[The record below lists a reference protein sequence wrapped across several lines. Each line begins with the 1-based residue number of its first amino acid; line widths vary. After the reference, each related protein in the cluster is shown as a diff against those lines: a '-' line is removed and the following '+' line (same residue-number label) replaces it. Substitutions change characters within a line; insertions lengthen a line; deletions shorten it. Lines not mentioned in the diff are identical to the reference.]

1 MAEQEQDRTEP
12 ATPFKLEESRKQG
25 DVARS
30 TDFNTFALVAGLL
43 IVLLGGGGASWTRLC
58 QVSQTLFAQAG
69 SDDLLA
75 VLGQF
80 GQGWLSAT
88 LPFGLVGVGVA
99 VVASFIQTGPV
110 FSFKPLEPR
119 LDRINPVTGFQRFF
133 SVKLLIELLKSI
145 FKLLLLGLV
154 VGSFFFSL
162 WPGVLGSVGA
172 LPDGELHFVS
182 KWGTALLLRLC
193 AALLVIGL
201 LDWLLVRMQFTRR
214 MRMSRREMKE
224 EVRRREGDPHI
235 RARIRELQRENLKQS
250 RSLGRIPD
258 ADVLITNPD
267 HVAVALRYVRGEMSA
282 PHIIAKGGGLWV
294 ERMRSIARAQGIPI
308 LERRPLARHLFKQGA
323 IDRPVPVDSYV
334 DVARL
339 YADIAPDRRSR
350 TGRYEV
356 SR

>member
-12 ATPFKLEESRKQG
+12 ATPFKLDESRKQG

-30 TDFNTFALVAGLL
+30 TDFNTFALVAALL
-43 IVLLGGGGASWTRLC
+43 AVLLGGGAAAWTSLC
-58 QVSQTLFAQAG
+58 QTSQALFAQAG

-75 VLGQF
+75 LLGQF
-80 GQGWLSAT
+80 AHGWLSVT
-88 LPFGLVGVGVA
+88 LPFGLAGVGVA
-99 VVASFIQTGPV
+99 IVASLIQTGPV

-119 LDRINPVTGFQRFF
+119 LERINPVNGFQRLF
-133 SVKLLIELLKSI
+133 SLRLLIEALKSV
-145 FKLLLLGLV
+145 FKLLLLGFV
-154 VGSFFFSL
+154 VYSFFISM
-162 WPGVLGSVGA
+162 WPGLLGTLGTTPSGQ
-172 LPDGELHFVS
+172 LHFVS
-182 KWGTALLLRLC
+182 ERGTALLLRLG
-193 AALLVIGL
+193 AALLVVGV
-201 LDWLLVRMQFTRR
+201 LDWLVVRKQFGRR

-267 HVAVALRYVRGEMSA
+267 HVAVALQYVRGEMTA

-294 ERMRSIARAQGIPI
+294 ERMRSVARLQGIPI
-308 LERRPLARHLFKQGA
+308 LERRPLARHLYKHGA
-323 IDRPVPVDSYV
+323 IDRPVPVESYV

-339 YADIAPDRRSR
+339 YADVAADRRSR

>member
-1 MAEQEQDRTEP
+1 MADQEQDRTEP

-43 IVLLGGGGASWTRLC
+43 VVLLGGGAATWTQLC
-58 QVSQTLFAQAG
+58 ELCRTLFAQAG
-69 SDDLLA
+69 SEDLLA

-80 GQGWLSAT
+80 GRGWLSAT
-88 LPFGLVGVGVA
+88 APFGLVGMGVA
-99 VVASFIQTGPV
+99 IVASFIQTGPV

-119 LDRINPVTGFQRFF
+119 LERINPVSGFQRFF
-133 SVKLLIELLKSI
+133 SLRLLIEALKSL
-145 FKLLLLGLV
+145 FKLLLLSLV
-154 VGSFFFSL
+154 VGSFFLSM
-162 WPGVLGSVGA
+162 WPSVLSSVGT
-172 LPDGELHFVS
+172 LPNGQLRFVS
-182 KWGTALLLRLC
+182 AWGTALLLRLC

-201 LDWLLVRMQFTRR
+201 LDWLLVRAQFSRK

-250 RSLGRIPD
+250 LSLGRIPE
-258 ADVLITNPD
+258 ADVLLTNPD
-267 HVAVALRYVRGEMSA
+267 HVAVALQYVRGRMSA

-294 ERMRSIARAQGIPI
+294 ERMRSIARLQGIPI
-308 LERRPLARHLFKQGA
+308 VERRPLARHLYKHGM
-323 IDRPVPVDSYV
+323 IDRPVPPDSFV

-339 YADIAPDRRSR
+339 YADVAADRRSR